1 MRTFGYARVST
12 SQQSLD
18 IQIKS
23 LKDAGVRKSR
33 IFTDKYSGKDINREG
48 LNLLRVIIQLNLLN
62 NLSQFCVNGLGWFS
76 TNSLKVF
83 RSLISSISKLVSKR

>member
-1 MRTFGYARVST
+1 MHISRHICLQIDLGDTFMRTFGYARVST

-33 IFTDKYSGKDINREG
+33 IFTDKYSGKDIN
-48 LNLLRVIIQLNLLN
+48 
-62 NLSQFCVNGLGWFS
+62 
-76 TNSLKVF
+76 
-83 RSLISSISKLVSKR
+83 